1 MCKVTAQI
9 INLSGLGVGGLISK
23 DELTCSLS
31 FSKAVAVDIPGDL
44 YGLGYIQDGDA
55 EGNGHGRMIMKAVG
69 PCLKPVGSEMVGS
82 KIDGLIP
89 MS

>member
-1 MCKVTAQI
+1 MCKVTSQI
-9 INLSGLGVGGLISK
+9 INPSGLGGGGLISK

-31 FSKAVAVDIPGDL
+31 FSKAVAVDISGDL

-55 EGNGHGRMIMKAVG
+55 EGNGHGCLIMKAVG
-69 PCLKPVGSEMVGS
+69 PCLKPVGSEMLGF
-82 KIDGLIP
+82 KIDRLIP